1 MIFLSLNDGIL
12 EPASS
17 SGGIYYRLFWQVF
30 LGVLF
35 VGQSYFLI
43 EM

>member
-1 MIFLSLNDGIL
+1 MIFCPYMMGFLNLFSSFWGIC
-12 EPASS
+12 
-17 SGGIYYRLFWQVF
+17 YRLFWLVL

>member
-1 MIFLSLNDGIL
+1 MIFCPHYDGIL
-12 EPASS
+12 ELASS
-17 SGGIYYRLFWQVF
+17 SGGIYYRLFWRVF